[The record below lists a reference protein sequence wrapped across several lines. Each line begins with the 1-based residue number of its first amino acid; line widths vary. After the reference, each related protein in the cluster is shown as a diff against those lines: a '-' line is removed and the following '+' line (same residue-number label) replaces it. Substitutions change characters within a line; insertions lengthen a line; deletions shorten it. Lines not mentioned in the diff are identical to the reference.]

1 MKNNF
6 LITGLKR
13 KDFLWLDSMTTEEL
27 EAKNIKKQIVDSSF
41 GFPCRISLKEGVVGE
56 TAYLLNYHHLSNQS
70 PYDATGPI
78 FVILGKS
85 EAALQLNEIPSVIY
99 DRFTSLRCYD
109 TSEMIIDAYL
119 YEPKSLTSENI
130 SHILANEKIA
140 FIDVHNAA
148 RGCYSARINRA

>member
-13 KDFLWLDSMTTEEL
+13 KDFLWLNAMTTEEL
-27 EAKNIKKQIVDSSF
+27 EAKNIKKQIVDSSP
-41 GFPCRISLKEGVVGE
+41 GFPCRISLKEGLIGE
-56 TAYLLNYHHLSNQS
+56 TTYLLNYHHLSMQS

-78 FVILGKS
+78 FVTLGKGES
-85 EAALQLNEIPSVIY
+85 ALQLNEIPSVIY

-109 TSEMIIDAYL
+109 ILGMIIDAYL
-119 YEPKSLTSENI
+119 YEPKSLTPEVI
-130 SHILANEKIA
+130 SHILANDKIA
-140 FIDVHNAA
+140 FVDVHNAA